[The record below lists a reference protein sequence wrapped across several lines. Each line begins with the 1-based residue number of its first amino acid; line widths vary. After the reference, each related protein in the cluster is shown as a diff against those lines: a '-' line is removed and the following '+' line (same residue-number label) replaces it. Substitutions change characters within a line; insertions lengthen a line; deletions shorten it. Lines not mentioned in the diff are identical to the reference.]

1 MYPAPANRLARPVE
15 GTRLFRQGATFARFA
30 DACKRV
36 FALPVSG
43 AVLAWALR
51 LACGSCGVP
60 ERLQER
66 ERSYAALRGR
76 NAQRGS

>member
-43 AVLAWALR
+43 AGGCLSAEARLR
-51 LACGSCGVP
+51 PS
-60 ERLQER
+60 
-66 ERSYAALRGR
+66 AAV
-76 NAQRGS
+76 